1 MERFILKKIAG
12 LEEFSLSQAFNLE
25 GRTSGG

>member
-1 MERFILKKIAG
+1 MERFILKKLLD
-12 LEEFSLSQAFNLE
+12 LEEFSLPQAFNLE

>member
-1 MERFILKKIAG
+1 MERFILKKVAG
-12 LEEFSLSQAFNLE
+12 LEEFFLPQAFNLE